1 MTTSTI
7 ALPSPLPLK
16 PKKRIQR
23 TRGQWKSLVDEFT
36 ASGLTKVAFCKKRGI
51 ATSCFHRWQQVFAGQ
66 SAAGEFIDITEPIAA
81 VASLPSVEGNADW
94 QVELELGAG
103 MFLRLRTR

>member
-7 ALPSPLPLK
+7 ALSSPLPLK

-36 ASGLTKVAFCKKRGI
+36 TSGLTKVAFCKKKGI
-51 ATSCFHRWQQVFAGQ
+51 ATSCFHRWQHVFAGQ
-66 SAAGEFIDITEPIAA
+66 PAASEFIDITEPITAA
-81 VASLPSVEGNADW
+81 ASPPPVAGNADW
-94 QVELELGAG
+94 QVELELGSG
-103 MFLRLRTR
+103 MVLRLRTH